1 MLLGIMSYAF
11 AVPPPAN
18 LVIVTRN
25 GAASNV
31 MELLKLSGYNLI
43 LVKPEQAKKEPEQ
56 AKKEP
61 NSVSDLTKH
70 AHLVWYYTDFI
81 RGIGPSYRKVN
92 VCDIFALI
100 YFEFIYFKKKA
111 LNFFIFNRVNC
122 FNS

>member
-43 LVKPEQAKKEPEQ
+43 LVKPEQ

-111 LNFFIFNRVNC
+111 LKFFIFNRVNC